1 MEELIDIL
9 DQHGNPTGESQPRSI
24 VHTTGLW
31 HRTVHIYFY
40 RKSDEGIE
48 LLVHL
53 RSKTKDLNPNKWDT
67 RFGGH
72 LQAGDTL
79 EQALVKE
86 LKEEVGITPEPN
98 NLTAGPTHKREKF
111 PNNEFTSVYFYKF
124 EGATESLSFK
134 DGEVQEVKWMNVNKI
149 LESIVDD
156 PEQWSSRLTGFM
168 EIKNLL
174 ADNLTNK
181 VN

>member
-9 DQHGNPTGESQPRSI
+9 DSEGKLTGESRPRSI

-40 RKSDEGIE
+40 RKLDKGIE

-79 EQALVKE
+79 EKALANE
-86 LKEEVGITPEPN
+86 LKEEVGITAEPDK
-98 NLTAGPTHKREKF
+98 LTAGPTHKREKF
-111 PNNEFTSVYFYKF
+111 PNNEFTSVYFYEF
-124 EGATESLSFK
+124 DGDINTLSFK
-134 DGEVQEVKWMNVNKI
+134 DGEVQEVKWINVNDV
-149 LESIVDD
+149 LESITDN
-156 PEQWSSRLTGFM
+156 PEQWSSRPTGFM

-174 ADNLTNK
+174 ENLLAD
-181 VN
+181 